1 MALLASG
8 MASYRSMRH
17 RLNAR
22 QQELVDLAG
31 RLADSFAQRAAEH
44 DRESTFPFEN
54 YDEMREAGY
63 LGLTIPQELG
73 GHGADLREVVLAQE
87 RLAMG
92 CSSTA
97 LAVGMHVSPLGQVAA
112 LWRLNRDERL
122 GRFLREAATGEVVY
136 ASMTA
141 ERGHSILMT
150 SNTVATRVPGGYR
163 VTGDKIFGTESAVCT
178 HFSTMARLDDP
189 HDGSRVLLFRLA
201 RPVEGMEVKDMWDT
215 MGMRGTLSNDYSLR
229 DVFVPEEAVFHSYPV
244 GHFDSVLL
252 RMTWSWAMPAFGAV
266 YLGIAA
272 GAMAHAREQVAKR
285 GREGDPA
292 VQAAF
297 AEMEILLETARAVL
311 WRHTDEVISGDL
323 FEQFSVQEGMARSV
337 LAKHVPCNNAIRIV
351 DLALEVVGGAGYFR
365 RSPLERMYRDVRA
378 GVIMPYNNP
387 EARSLFGR
395 NALGIEIAPEVP
407 AAESGHRS
415 AGAGAG

>member
-1 MALLASG
+1 
-8 MASYRSMRH
+8 MRQ

-22 QQELVDLAG
+22 QQDLVELAG
-31 RLADSFAQRAAEH
+31 RLADTFATRAAEH

-54 YDEMREAGY
+54 YDDMRAAGY
-63 LGLTIPQELG
+63 LGLTIPEELG
-73 GHGADLREVVLAQE
+73 GRGADLREMLLAQE

-92 CSSTA
+92 CGSTA
-97 LAVGMHVSPLGQVAA
+97 LAVTMHVSPLGQVGA
-112 LWRLNRDERL
+112 LWRLNQDERL

-150 SNTVATRVPGGYR
+150 SNTVATPVEGGYR
-163 VTGDKIFGTESAVCT
+163 VTGDKIFGTESAICT
-178 HFSTMARLDDP
+178 HFSSMARVDDA
-189 HDGSRVLLFRLA
+189 DGGSRVIIFRLA
-201 RPVEGMEVKDMWDT
+201 RPVEGMEVKDGWDT
-215 MGMRGTLSNDYSLR
+215 MGMRGTLSNDWTMR
-229 DVFVPEEAVFHSYPV
+229 DVFVPQDAVFHSYPV

-266 YLGIAA
+266 YLGIAG
-272 GAMAHAREQVAKR
+272 GAMAYALEQVQAR

-323 FEQFSVQEGMARSV
+323 FEQFTVQEGMARTM
-337 LAKHVPCNNAIRIV
+337 LTKHVPCNNAIRIV
-351 DLALEVVGGAGYFR
+351 DLALEVVGGAGFFR

-407 AAESGHRS
+407 AEESGQRV
-415 AGAGAG
+415 

>member
-1 MALLASG
+1 
-8 MASYRSMRH
+8 MRQ

-22 QQELVDLAG
+22 QQELVELAG
-31 RLADSFAQRAAEH
+31 RLADTFATRAAEH

-54 YDEMREAGY
+54 YADMRAAGY
-63 LGLTIPQELG
+63 LGLTIPEELG
-73 GHGADLREVVLAQE
+73 GRGADLREMLLAQE

-92 CSSTA
+92 CGSTA
-97 LAVGMHVSPLGQVAA
+97 LAVTMHVSPLGQVGA
-112 LWRLNRDERL
+112 LWRLNQDERL
-122 GRFLREAATGEVVY
+122 GQFLREAATGEVVY

-150 SNTVATRVPGGYR
+150 SNTVATPVEGGYR
-163 VTGDKIFGTESAVCT
+163 VTGDKIFGTESAICT
-178 HFSTMARLDDP
+178 HFSSMARVDDA
-189 HDGSRVLLFRLA
+189 DGGSRVIIFRLA
-201 RPVEGMEVKDMWDT
+201 RPVEGMEVKDGWDT
-215 MGMRGTLSNDYSLR
+215 MGMRGTLSNDWTMR
-229 DVFVPEEAVFHSYPV
+229 DVFVPQDAVFHSYPV

-266 YLGIAA
+266 YLGIAG
-272 GAMAHAREQVAKR
+272 GAMAYAREQVLAR

-297 AEMEILLETARAVL
+297 AEMEILARDRPGGAL
-311 WRHTDEVISGDL
+311 ASHGRGDL
-323 FEQFSVQEGMARSV
+323 GRPLREFTVQEGMARTM
-337 LAKHVPCNNAIRIV
+337 LTKHVPCNNAIRIV
-351 DLALEVVGGAGYFR
+351 DLALEVVGGAGFFR

-407 AAESGHRS
+407 AEESGHRI
-415 AGAGAG
+415 

>member
-1 MALLASG
+1 
-8 MASYRSMRH
+8 MRH

-22 QQELVDLAG
+22 QQDLVELAG
-31 RLADSFAQRAAEH
+31 RLADTFATRAAEH

-54 YDEMREAGY
+54 YDDMRAAGY
-63 LGLTIPQELG
+63 LGLTIPEELG
-73 GHGADLREVVLAQE
+73 GKGADLREMLLAQE

-92 CSSTA
+92 CGSTA
-97 LAVGMHVSPLGQVAA
+97 LAVTMHVSPLGQVGA
-112 LWRLNRDERL
+112 LWRLNQDERL
-122 GRFLREAATGEVVY
+122 GQFLREAATGEVVY

-150 SNTVATRVPGGYR
+150 SNTVATPVEGGYR
-163 VTGDKIFGTESAVCT
+163 VTGDKIFGTESAICT
-178 HFSTMARLDDP
+178 HFSSMARVDDP
-189 HDGSRVLLFRLA
+189 EEGSRVIIFRLA
-201 RPVEGMEVKDMWDT
+201 RPVEGMEVKDTWDT
-215 MGMRGTLSNDYSLR
+215 MGMRGTLSNDWSMR

-266 YLGIAA
+266 YLGIAG
-272 GAMAHAREQVAKR
+272 GAMAYAREQVQAR

-292 VQAAF
+292 VQTAF

-323 FEQFSVQEGMARSV
+323 FEGFTVQEGMARTMLS
-337 LAKHVPCNNAIRIV
+337 KHVPCNNAIRIV
-351 DLALEVVGGAGYFR
+351 DLALEVVGGAGFFR

-407 AAESGHRS
+407 AEESGHRRVRQ
-415 AGAGAG
+415 AGRGR

>member
-1 MALLASG
+1 
-8 MASYRSMRH
+8 MRQ

-22 QQELVDLAG
+22 QQDLVELAG
-31 RLADSFAQRAAEH
+31 RLADTFATRAAEH

-54 YDEMREAGY
+54 YADMRAAGY
-63 LGLTIPQELG
+63 LGLTIPEELG
-73 GHGADLREVVLAQE
+73 GRGADLREMLLAQE

-92 CSSTA
+92 CGSTA
-97 LAVGMHVSPLGQVAA
+97 LAVTMHVSPLGQVGA
-112 LWRLNRDERL
+112 LWRLNQDERL
-122 GRFLREAATGEVVY
+122 GQFLREAATGEIVY

-150 SNTVATRVPGGYR
+150 SNTVATRVEGGYR
-163 VTGDKIFGTESAVCT
+163 VTGDKIFGTESAICT
-178 HFSTMARLDDP
+178 HFSSMARVDDP
-189 HDGSRVLLFRLA
+189 DGGSRVIIFRLA
-201 RPVEGMEVKDMWDT
+201 RPVEGMEVKDGWDT
-215 MGMRGTLSNDYSLR
+215 MGMRGTLSNDWTMR
-229 DVFVPEEAVFHSYPV
+229 DVFVPEDAVFHSYPV
-244 GHFDSVLL
+244 DHFDSVLL

-266 YLGIAA
+266 YLGIAG
-272 GAMAHAREQVAKR
+272 GAMAYAREQVQAR
-285 GREGDPA
+285 AREADPA

-323 FEQFSVQEGMARSV
+323 FEGFTVQEGMARTM
-337 LAKHVPCNNAIRIV
+337 LTKYVPCNNAIRIV
-351 DLALEVVGGAGYFR
+351 DLALEVVGGAGFFR

-407 AAESGHRS
+407 TEESGHRV
-415 AGAGAG
+415 

>member
-1 MALLASG
+1 
-8 MASYRSMRH
+8 MRH

-22 QQELVDLAG
+22 QQDLVELAG
-31 RLADSFAQRAAEH
+31 RLADTFATRAAEH

-54 YDEMREAGY
+54 YADMRAAGY
-63 LGLTIPQELG
+63 LGLTIPEELG
-73 GHGADLREVVLAQE
+73 GRGADLREMLLAQE

-92 CSSTA
+92 CGSTA
-97 LAVGMHVSPLGQVAA
+97 LAVTMHVSPLGQVGA
-112 LWRLNRDERL
+112 LWRLNQDERL
-122 GRFLREAATGEVVY
+122 GQFLREAATGEVVY

-150 SNTVATRVPGGYR
+150 SNTVATPVEGGYR
-163 VTGDKIFGTESAVCT
+163 VTGDKIFGTESAICT
-178 HFSTMARLDDP
+178 HFSSMARVDDP
-189 HDGSRVLLFRLA
+189 DGGSRVIIFRLA
-201 RPVEGMEVKDMWDT
+201 RPVEGMEVKDTWDT
-215 MGMRGTLSNDYSLR
+215 MGMRGTLSNDWSMR
-229 DVFVPEEAVFHSYPV
+229 DVFVPEDAVFHSYPV
-244 GHFDSVLL
+244 DHFDSVLL

-266 YLGIAA
+266 YLGIAG
-272 GAMAHAREQVAKR
+272 GAMAYARDQVQAR

-292 VQAAF
+292 VQTAF

-323 FEQFSVQEGMARSV
+323 FEQFTVQEGMARTM
-337 LAKHVPCNNAIRIV
+337 LTKHVPCNNAIRIV
-351 DLALEVVGGAGYFR
+351 DLALEVVGGAGFFR

-407 AAESGHRS
+407 AEESGQPSRQ
-415 AGAGAG
+415 AGRGR

>member
-1 MALLASG
+1 
-8 MASYRSMRH
+8 
-17 RLNAR
+17 
-22 QQELVDLAG
+22 
-31 RLADSFAQRAAEH
+31 
-44 DRESTFPFEN
+44 
-54 YDEMREAGY
+54 
-63 LGLTIPQELG
+63 
-73 GHGADLREVVLAQE
+73 
-87 RLAMG
+87 
-92 CSSTA
+92 
-97 LAVGMHVSPLGQVAA
+97 
-112 LWRLNRDERL
+112 
-122 GRFLREAATGEVVY
+122 VY

-178 HFSTMARLDDP
+178 HFSSMARLDDP
-189 HDGSRVLLFRLA
+189 DEGSRVMIFRLA
-201 RPVEGMEVKDMWDT
+201 RPVDGMEVKDMWDT
-215 MGMRGTLSNDYSLR
+215 MGMRGTLSNDYTLR

-244 GHFDSVLL
+244 GHFDALL
-252 RMTWSWAMPAFGAV
+252 LKMTWSWAMPAFGAV
-266 YLGIAA
+266 YLGIAG
-272 GAMAHAREQVAKR
+272 GAMEHAREQVAKR

-323 FEQFSVQEGMARSV
+323 FEQFTVQQAMARTMLS
-337 LAKHVPCNNAIRIV
+337 KHVPCNNAIRIV

-378 GVIMPYNNP
+378 GVLMPYNNA

-407 AAESGHRS
+407 MEESGHRRVA
-415 AGAGAG
+415 AG

>member
-1 MALLASG
+1 
-8 MASYRSMRH
+8 MRH

-22 QQELVDLAG
+22 QQDLVELAG
-31 RLADSFAQRAAEH
+31 RLADTFATRAAEH

-54 YDEMREAGY
+54 YADMRAAGY
-63 LGLTIPQELG
+63 LGLTIPEELG
-73 GHGADLREVVLAQE
+73 GRGADLGEMLLAQE

-92 CSSTA
+92 CGSTA
-97 LAVGMHVSPLGQVAA
+97 LAVTMHVSPLGQVGA
-112 LWRLNRDERL
+112 LWRLNQDERL
-122 GRFLREAATGEVVY
+122 GQFLREAATGEVVY

-150 SNTVATRVPGGYR
+150 SNTVATPVEGGYR
-163 VTGDKIFGTESAVCT
+163 VTGDKIFGTESAICT
-178 HFSTMARLDDP
+178 HFSSMARVDDA
-189 HDGSRVLLFRLA
+189 DGGSRVIIFRLA
-201 RPVEGMEVKDMWDT
+201 RPVDGMEVKDTWDT
-215 MGMRGTLSNDYSLR
+215 MGMRGTLSNDWSMR
-229 DVFVPEEAVFHSYPV
+229 DVFVPEDAVFHSYPV
-244 GHFDSVLL
+244 DHFDSVLL

-266 YLGIAA
+266 YLGIAG
-272 GAMAHAREQVAKR
+272 GAMAYARDQVQAR
-285 GREGDPA
+285 GRENDPA
-292 VQAAF
+292 VQTAF

-323 FEQFSVQEGMARSV
+323 FEQFTVQEGMARTM
-337 LAKHVPCNNAIRIV
+337 LTKHVPCNNAIRIV
-351 DLALEVVGGAGYFR
+351 DLALEVVGGAGFFR

-407 AAESGHRS
+407 AEESGHLRK
-415 AGAGAG
+415 

>member
-1 MALLASG
+1 
-8 MASYRSMRH
+8 MRQ

-22 QQELVDLAG
+22 QQDLVELAG
-31 RLADSFAQRAAEH
+31 RLADTFATRAAEH

-54 YDEMREAGY
+54 YADMRAAGY
-63 LGLTIPQELG
+63 LGLTIPEELG
-73 GHGADLREVVLAQE
+73 GRGADLREMLLAQE

-92 CSSTA
+92 CGSTA
-97 LAVGMHVSPLGQVAA
+97 LAVTMHVSPLGQVGA
-112 LWRLNRDERL
+112 LWRLNQDERL

-150 SNTVATRVPGGYR
+150 SNTVATPVEGGYR
-163 VTGDKIFGTESAVCT
+163 VTGDKIFGTESAICT
-178 HFSTMARLDDP
+178 HFSSMARVDDA
-189 HDGSRVLLFRLA
+189 DGGSRVIIFRLA
-201 RPVEGMEVKDMWDT
+201 RPVDGMEVKDGWDT
-215 MGMRGTLSNDYSLR
+215 MGMRGTLSNDWTMR
-229 DVFVPEEAVFHSYPV
+229 DVFVPEDAVFHSYPV

-266 YLGIAA
+266 YLGIAG
-272 GAMAHAREQVAKR
+272 GAMAYAREQVRAR

-323 FEQFSVQEGMARSV
+323 FQQFSVQEGMARTM
-337 LAKHVPCNNAIRIV
+337 LTKHVPCNNAIRIV
-351 DLALEVVGGAGYFR
+351 DLALEVVGGAGFFR

-407 AAESGHRS
+407 AEESGQRV
-415 AGAGAG
+415 

>member
-1 MALLASG
+1 
-8 MASYRSMRH
+8 MRH

-22 QQELVDLAG
+22 QQDLVELAG
-31 RLADSFAQRAAEH
+31 RLADTFATRAAEH

-54 YDEMREAGY
+54 YADMRATGY
-63 LGLTIPQELG
+63 LGLTIPEELG
-73 GHGADLREVVLAQE
+73 GRGADLGEMLLAQE

-92 CSSTA
+92 CGSTA
-97 LAVGMHVSPLGQVAA
+97 LAVTMHVSPLGQVGAI
-112 LWRLNRDERL
+112 WRLNQDERL
-122 GRFLREAATGEVVY
+122 GQFLREAATGEVVY

-150 SNTVATRVPGGYR
+150 SNTVATPVEGGYR
-163 VTGDKIFGTESAVCT
+163 VTGDKIFGTESAICT
-178 HFSTMARLDDP
+178 HFSSMARVDDA
-189 HDGSRVLLFRLA
+189 DGGSRVIIFRLA
-201 RPVEGMEVKDMWDT
+201 RPVDGMEVKDTWDT
-215 MGMRGTLSNDYSLR
+215 MGMRGTLSNDWSMR
-229 DVFVPEEAVFHSYPV
+229 DVFVPDDAVFHSYPV
-244 GHFDSVLL
+244 DHFDSVLL

-266 YLGIAA
+266 YLGIAG
-272 GAMAHAREQVAKR
+272 GAMAYARDQVQAR
-285 GREGDPA
+285 GRENDPA
-292 VQAAF
+292 VQTAF

-323 FEQFSVQEGMARSV
+323 FEQFSVQEGMARTM
-337 LAKHVPCNNAIRIV
+337 LTKHVPCNNAIRIV
-351 DLALEVVGGAGYFR
+351 DLALEVVGGAGFFR

-407 AAESGHRS
+407 AEESGHRVRQ
-415 AGAGAG
+415 AGRGR

>member
-1 MALLASG
+1 
-8 MASYRSMRH
+8 MRQ

-22 QQELVDLAG
+22 QQDLVELAG
-31 RLADSFAQRAAEH
+31 RLADTFATRAAEH

-54 YDEMREAGY
+54 YADMRAAGY
-63 LGLTIPQELG
+63 LGLTIPEELG
-73 GHGADLREVVLAQE
+73 GRGADLREMLLAQE

-92 CSSTA
+92 CGSTA
-97 LAVGMHVSPLGQVAA
+97 LAVTMHVSPLGQVGA
-112 LWRLNRDERL
+112 LWRLNQDERL
-122 GRFLREAATGEVVY
+122 GQFLREAATGEIVY

-150 SNTVATRVPGGYR
+150 SNTVATRVEGGYR
-163 VTGDKIFGTESAVCT
+163 VTGDKIFGTESAICT
-178 HFSTMARLDDP
+178 HFSSMARVDDP
-189 HDGSRVLLFRLA
+189 DGGSRVIIFRLA
-201 RPVEGMEVKDMWDT
+201 RPVEGMEVKDGWDT
-215 MGMRGTLSNDYSLR
+215 MGMRGTLSNDWTMR
-229 DVFVPEEAVFHSYPV
+229 DVFVPEDAVFHSYPV
-244 GHFDSVLL
+244 DHFDSVLL

-266 YLGIAA
+266 YLGIAG
-272 GAMAHAREQVAKR
+272 GAMAYAREQVQAR
-285 GREGDPA
+285 AREADPA

-323 FEQFSVQEGMARSV
+323 FEGFTVQEGMARTM
-337 LAKHVPCNNAIRIV
+337 LTKHVPCNNAIRIV
-351 DLALEVVGGAGYFR
+351 DLALEVVGGAGFFR

-407 AAESGHRS
+407 AEESGHRV
-415 AGAGAG
+415 

>member
-1 MALLASG
+1 
-8 MASYRSMRH
+8 MRQ

-22 QQELVDLAG
+22 QQDLVELAG
-31 RLADSFAQRAAEH
+31 RLADTFATRAAEH

-54 YDEMREAGY
+54 YADMRAAGY
-63 LGLTIPQELG
+63 LGLTIPEELG
-73 GHGADLREVVLAQE
+73 GRGADLREMLLAQE

-92 CSSTA
+92 CGSTA
-97 LAVGMHVSPLGQVAA
+97 LAVTMHVSPLGQVGA
-112 LWRLNRDERL
+112 LWRLNQDERL
-122 GRFLREAATGEVVY
+122 GQFLREAATGEVVY

-150 SNTVATRVPGGYR
+150 SNTVATPVEGGYR
-163 VTGDKIFGTESAVCT
+163 VTGDKIFGTESAICT
-178 HFSTMARLDDP
+178 HFSSMARVDDP
-189 HDGSRVLLFRLA
+189 DGGSRVIIFRLA
-201 RPVEGMEVKDMWDT
+201 RPVEGMEVKDGWDT
-215 MGMRGTLSNDYSLR
+215 MGMRGTLSNDWTMR
-229 DVFVPEEAVFHSYPV
+229 DVFVPEDAVFHSYPV

-266 YLGIAA
+266 YLGIAG
-272 GAMAHAREQVAKR
+272 GAMAYAREQVQAR

-323 FEQFSVQEGMARSV
+323 FEGFSVQEGMARTM
-337 LAKHVPCNNAIRIV
+337 LTKHVPCNNAIRIV
-351 DLALEVVGGAGYFR
+351 DLALEVVGGAGFFR

-395 NALGIEIAPEVP
+395 NALGIQIAPEVP
-407 AAESGHRS
+407 AEESGHRL
-415 AGAGAG
+415 

>member
-1 MALLASG
+1 
-8 MASYRSMRH
+8 MRH

-22 QQELVDLAG
+22 QQDLVELAG
-31 RLADSFAQRAAEH
+31 RLADTFATRAAEH

-54 YDEMREAGY
+54 YDDMRAAGY
-63 LGLTIPQELG
+63 LGLTIPEELG
-73 GHGADLREVVLAQE
+73 GKGADLREMLLAQE

-92 CSSTA
+92 CGSTA
-97 LAVGMHVSPLGQVAA
+97 LAVTMHVSPLGQVGA
-112 LWRLNRDERL
+112 LWRLNQDERL
-122 GRFLREAATGEVVY
+122 GQFLREAATGEVVY

-150 SNTVATRVPGGYR
+150 SNTVATPVEGGYR
-163 VTGDKIFGTESAVCT
+163 VTGDKIFGTESAICT
-178 HFSTMARLDDP
+178 HFSSMARVDDP
-189 HDGSRVLLFRLA
+189 DGGSRVIIFRLA
-201 RPVEGMEVKDMWDT
+201 RPVEGMEVKDGWDT
-215 MGMRGTLSNDYSLR
+215 MGMRGTLSNDWTMR
-229 DVFVPEEAVFHSYPV
+229 DVFVPQDAVFHSYPV

-266 YLGIAA
+266 YLGIAG
-272 GAMAHAREQVAKR
+272 GAMAYAREQVQAR

-292 VQAAF
+292 VQTAF

-323 FEQFSVQEGMARSV
+323 FEGFTVQEGMARTMLS
-337 LAKHVPCNNAIRIV
+337 KHVPCNNAIRIV
-351 DLALEVVGGAGYFR
+351 DLALEVVGGAGFFR

-378 GVIMPYNNP
+378 GVIMPYNNA

-407 AAESGHRS
+407 AEESGHRRVRQ
-415 AGAGAG
+415 AGRGR

>member
-1 MALLASG
+1 
-8 MASYRSMRH
+8 MRQ

-22 QQELVDLAG
+22 QQDLVELAG
-31 RLADSFAQRAAEH
+31 RLADTFATRAAEH

-54 YDEMREAGY
+54 YDDMRAAGY
-63 LGLTIPQELG
+63 LGLTIPEELG
-73 GHGADLREVVLAQE
+73 GRGADLREMLLAQE

-92 CSSTA
+92 CGSTA
-97 LAVGMHVSPLGQVAA
+97 LAVTMHVSPLGQVGA
-112 LWRLNRDERL
+112 LWRLNQDERL

-150 SNTVATRVPGGYR
+150 SNTVATPVEGGYR
-163 VTGDKIFGTESAVCT
+163 VTGDKIFGTESAICT
-178 HFSTMARLDDP
+178 HFSSMARVDDA
-189 HDGSRVLLFRLA
+189 DGGSRVIIFRLA
-201 RPVEGMEVKDMWDT
+201 RPVDGMEVKDGWDT
-215 MGMRGTLSNDYSLR
+215 MGMRGTLSNDWTMR
-229 DVFVPEEAVFHSYPV
+229 DVFVPQDAVFHSYPV

-266 YLGIAA
+266 YLGIAG
-272 GAMAHAREQVAKR
+272 GAMAYALEQVQAR

-323 FEQFSVQEGMARSV
+323 FEQFTVQEGMARTM
-337 LAKHVPCNNAIRIV
+337 LTKHVPCNNAIRIV
-351 DLALEVVGGAGYFR
+351 DLALEVVGGAGFFR

-407 AAESGHRS
+407 AEESGQRV
-415 AGAGAG
+415 

>member
-1 MALLASG
+1 
-8 MASYRSMRH
+8 MRH
-17 RLNAR
+17 RLTAR
-22 QQELVDLAG
+22 QGELVDIAG
-31 RLADSFAQRAAEH
+31 RLADTFAERAAEH
-44 DRESTFPFEN
+44 DRESTFPFRN
-54 YDEMREAGY
+54 YEDMREAGY

-73 GHGADLREVVLAQE
+73 GWGADLGEVLLAQE

-92 CSSTA
+92 CGSTA
-97 LAVGMHVSPLGQVAA
+97 LAVTMHVSPLGQVSA
-112 LWRLNRDERL
+112 LWRLNQDERL
-122 GRFLREAATGEVVY
+122 GQFLREAATGEVVY

-150 SNTVATRVPGGYR
+150 SNTVATPVSGGYR
-163 VTGDKIFGTESAVCT
+163 VTGDKIFGTESAICT
-178 HFSTMARLDDP
+178 HFSTMARIDDP
-189 HDGSRVLLFRLA
+189 DEGSRVLLFRLA
-201 RPVEGMEVKDMWDT
+201 RPVEGMEVKDTWDT
-215 MGMRGTLSNDYSLR
+215 MGMRGTLSNDWSMR

-266 YLGIAA
+266 YLGIAG
-272 GAMAHAREQVAKR
+272 GAMAYAREQVLKR
-285 GREGDPA
+285 RREHDPA
-292 VQAAF
+292 VQTAF

-311 WRHTDEVISGDL
+311 WRHTDEVASGDL
-323 FEQFSVQEGMARSV
+323 FDQFSVQEGMARTM
-337 LAKHVPCNNAIRIV
+337 LTKHVPCNNAIRIV

-407 AAESGHRS
+407 AEQSGHRRVA
-415 AGAGAG
+415 AG

>member
-1 MALLASG
+1 
-8 MASYRSMRH
+8 MRH

-22 QQELVDLAG
+22 QQDLVELAG
-31 RLADSFAQRAAEH
+31 RLADTFATRAAEH

-54 YDEMREAGY
+54 YADMRATGY
-63 LGLTIPQELG
+63 RGLTIPEELG
-73 GHGADLREVVLAQE
+73 GRGADLGEMLLAQE

-92 CSSTA
+92 CGSTA
-97 LAVGMHVSPLGQVAA
+97 LAVTMHVSPLGQVGA
-112 LWRLNRDERL
+112 LWRLNQDERL
-122 GRFLREAATGEVVY
+122 GQFLREAATGEVVY

-150 SNTVATRVPGGYR
+150 SNTVATPVEGGYR
-163 VTGDKIFGTESAVCT
+163 VTGDKIFGTESAICT
-178 HFSTMARLDDP
+178 HFSSMARVDDP
-189 HDGSRVLLFRLA
+189 DGGSRVIIFRLA
-201 RPVEGMEVKDMWDT
+201 RPVDGMEVKDTWDT
-215 MGMRGTLSNDYSLR
+215 MGMRGTLSNDWSMR
-229 DVFVPEEAVFHSYPV
+229 DVFVPDDAVFHSYPV
-244 GHFDSVLL
+244 DHFDSVLL

-266 YLGIAA
+266 YLGIAG
-272 GAMAHAREQVAKR
+272 GAMAYARDQVQAR
-285 GREGDPA
+285 GRENDPA
-292 VQAAF
+292 VQTAF

-323 FEQFSVQEGMARSV
+323 FEQFSVQEGMARTM
-337 LAKHVPCNNAIRIV
+337 LTKHVPCNNAIRIV
-351 DLALEVVGGAGYFR
+351 DLALEVVGGAGFFR

-407 AAESGHRS
+407 AAESGHRV
-415 AGAGAG
+415 

>member
-1 MALLASG
+1 
-8 MASYRSMRH
+8 MRH

-22 QQELVDLAG
+22 QQDLVELAG
-31 RLADSFAQRAAEH
+31 RLADTFATRAAEH

-54 YDEMREAGY
+54 YADMRAAGY
-63 LGLTIPQELG
+63 LGLTIPEELG
-73 GHGADLREVVLAQE
+73 GRGADLGEMLLAQE

-92 CSSTA
+92 CGSTA
-97 LAVGMHVSPLGQVAA
+97 LAVTMHVSPLGQVGA
-112 LWRLNRDERL
+112 LWRLNQDERL
-122 GRFLREAATGEVVY
+122 GQFLREAATGEVVY

-150 SNTVATRVPGGYR
+150 SNTVATPVEGGYR
-163 VTGDKIFGTESAVCT
+163 VTGDKIFGTESAICT
-178 HFSTMARLDDP
+178 HFSSMARVDDA
-189 HDGSRVLLFRLA
+189 DGGSRVIIFRLA
-201 RPVEGMEVKDMWDT
+201 RPVDGMEVKDTWDT
-215 MGMRGTLSNDYSLR
+215 MGMRGTLSNDWSMR
-229 DVFVPEEAVFHSYPV
+229 DVFVPEDAVFHSYPV
-244 GHFDSVLL
+244 DHFDSVLL

-266 YLGIAA
+266 YLGIAG
-272 GAMAHAREQVAKR
+272 GAMAYARDQVQAR
-285 GREGDPA
+285 GRENDPA
-292 VQAAF
+292 VQTAF

-323 FEQFSVQEGMARSV
+323 FEQFSVQEGMARTM
-337 LAKHVPCNNAIRIV
+337 LTKHVPCNNAIRIV
-351 DLALEVVGGAGYFR
+351 DLALEVVGGAGFFR

-407 AAESGHRS
+407 AEESGHRV
-415 AGAGAG
+415 

>member
-1 MALLASG
+1 
-8 MASYRSMRH
+8 MRH

-22 QQELVDLAG
+22 QQELVELAG

-44 DRESTFPFEN
+44 DRDSTFPFEN
-54 YDEMREAGY
+54 YDDMREAGY
-63 LGLTIPQELG
+63 LGLTIPEELG
-73 GHGADLREVVLAQE
+73 GRGADLRELVLAQE

-97 LAVGMHVSPLGQVAA
+97 LAVTMHVSPLGQVAA
-112 LWRLNRDERL
+112 LWRHNRDERL
-122 GRFLREAATGEVVY
+122 GQFLREAATGEVVY

-150 SNTVATRVPGGYR
+150 SNTAATRVPGGYR
-163 VTGDKIFGTESAVCT
+163 VSGDKIFGTESAICT

-189 HDGSRVLLFRLA
+189 QQGSRVLLFRLA
-201 RPVEGMEVKDMWDT
+201 RPVEGMEVKDTWDT
-215 MGMRGTLSNDYSLR
+215 MGMRGTLSNDYSLH
-229 DVFVPEEAVFHSYPV
+229 DVFVPEAAVFHSYPV

-252 RMTWSWAMPAFGAV
+252 RMTWSWAMPCFGAV

-272 GAMAHAREQVAKR
+272 GAMAHAREQVAAR
-285 GREGDPA
+285 GRESDPA

-297 AEMEILLETARAVL
+297 AEMEIELETARAVL

-323 FEQFSVQEGMARSV
+323 FDQFTVQEGMARSV

-378 GVIMPYNNP
+378 GVIMPYNNA

-395 NALGIEIAPEVP
+395 NAVGIEIAPEVT
-407 AAESGHRS
+407 AEKSGHRRVA
-415 AGAGAG
+415 AG

>member
-1 MALLASG
+1 
-8 MASYRSMRH
+8 MRQ

-22 QQELVDLAG
+22 QQDLVELAG
-31 RLADSFAQRAAEH
+31 RLADTFATRAAEH

-54 YDEMREAGY
+54 YADMRAAGY
-63 LGLTIPQELG
+63 LGLTIPEELG
-73 GHGADLREVVLAQE
+73 GRGADLREMLLAQE

-92 CSSTA
+92 CGSTA
-97 LAVGMHVSPLGQVAA
+97 LAVTMHVSPLGQVGA
-112 LWRLNRDERL
+112 LWRLNQDERL
-122 GRFLREAATGEVVY
+122 GQFLREAATGEVVY

-150 SNTVATRVPGGYR
+150 SNTVATPVEGGYR
-163 VTGDKIFGTESAVCT
+163 VTGDKIFGTESAICT
-178 HFSTMARLDDP
+178 HFSSMARVDDP
-189 HDGSRVLLFRLA
+189 DGGSRVIIFRLA
-201 RPVEGMEVKDMWDT
+201 RPVEGMEVKDGWDT
-215 MGMRGTLSNDYSLR
+215 MGMRGTLSNDWTMR
-229 DVFVPEEAVFHSYPV
+229 DVFVPEDAVFHSYPV
-244 GHFDSVLL
+244 DHFDSVLL

-266 YLGIAA
+266 YLGIAG
-272 GAMAHAREQVAKR
+272 GAMAYAREQVQAR

-323 FEQFSVQEGMARSV
+323 FEGFTVQEGMARTM
-337 LAKHVPCNNAIRIV
+337 LTKHVPCNNAIRIV
-351 DLALEVVGGAGYFR
+351 DLALEVVGGAGFFR

-407 AAESGHRS
+407 AEESGHRV
-415 AGAGAG
+415 